1 MDQGSIDKAIM
12 DTNDLIE
19 LVQERSGELGS
30 FAVLSRTAAI
40 PEVVALPGGQWLDD
54 VRQATDLDEAGPLGL
69 VVVTNQLEHMEK
81 AAARHLLARL
91 RDGHAAMLVAHD
103 PSRVFSTADY
113 LALGFEV
120 DARADCY
127 VYDANAASR
136 QRDWNNASNWANP
149 ENFDKFRW

>member
-1 MDQGSIDKAIM
+1 MEEDSVDTATM

-19 LVQERSGELGS
+19 LVRERGGELDG
-30 FAVLSRTAAI
+30 FAVLSRSAVI
-40 PEVVALPGGQWLDD
+40 PEVVALPGGQWLEDINE
-54 VRQATDLDEAGPLGL
+54 VTDLDTAGSLGL
-69 VVVTNQLEHMEK
+69 VIVTNQLEHMEK

-91 RDGHAAMLVAHD
+91 RDSHAAMLVAHD
-103 PSRVFSTADY
+103 PSRVFSPAEY

-127 VYDANAASR
+127 VYDANAVSR

-149 ENFDKFRW
+149 ENFNKFRW